1 MRFLILSEF
10 DAEKKQQQKKKHNQ
24 VTALTAMK
32 QDIEWMDTH
41 SILCSWY
48 TRRCVDNTEY
58 NEFTQIPMY
67 AGRV

>member
-32 QDIEWMDTH
+32 QDIEWMDWIHT
-41 SILCSWY
+41 LY
-48 TRRCVDNTEY
+48 CVRGAHVD
-58 NEFTQIPMY
+58 
-67 AGRV
+67 A